1 MANQQQE
8 LLQRNAPLIASNHG
22 IIHSVQPLMPRT
34 RSKDS
39 IQLTNNLRDLY
50 RHHAGALNVVQ
61 HGRIDSQRLLLEN
74 YKKLDSLSSHNVVQQ
89 HHSNH
94 HGYLLN
100 NPPQPINLKKAMY
113 QAAAAVQGS
122 HNGQRNLAINV
133 NQQPSANPTSMLYR

>member
-1 MANQQQE
+1 
-8 LLQRNAPLIASNHG
+8 
-22 IIHSVQPLMPRT
+22 MPRT

-74 YKKLDSLSSHNVVQQ
+74 YKKLDSLSNVHHQSH
-89 HHSNH
+89 H

-122 HNGQRNLAINV
+122 YNGQRNLAINV

>member
-1 MANQQQE
+1 
-8 LLQRNAPLIASNHG
+8 
-22 IIHSVQPLMPRT
+22 MPRT

-50 RHHAGALNVVQ
+50 RNHAGALNVVQ

-74 YKKLDSLSSHNVVQQ
+74 YKKLESLSNV
-89 HHSNH
+89 HGNSN

-113 QAAAAVQGS
+113 
-122 HNGQRNLAINV
+122 
-133 NQQPSANPTSMLYR
+133 